1 MLRPRIIPCLLVHD
15 GGLVKSRRFGSY
27 QYVGD
32 PLNAVKIFNE
42 MEADE
47 LVIYD
52 IDASRR
58 GGSIDYSLIERVAK
72 ECRMPLCYGG
82 GVGDIYTAQRLVGL
96 GVEKVS
102 VSSAAL
108 RSPSLVSE
116 ISGVLGSQSVAV
128 TIDVKASGI
137 LKNHY
142 HVVSLNGSVFH
153 KLDLLDLV
161 EKLQDYGAGE
171 IIFNSVD
178 FDGEMAGYDFKLI
191 QYVKGCRRV
200 PFTFLGGCGSFID
213 MQRLVKEI
221 PFAGCGAGSFFV
233 FRGKFRSVLISYPD
247 PSTKSIIFS

>member
-1 MLRPRIIPCLLVHD
+1 MLVHE

-58 GGSIDYSLIERVAK
+58 GGSINYSLISRVAK

-82 GVGDIYTAQRLVGL
+82 GIGDVDSARRLVGL

-116 ISGVLGSQSVAV
+116 IAGVLGNQSVAV
-128 TIDVKASGI
+128 TIDVKTSGV
-137 LKNHY
+137 LRNNY
-142 HVVSLNGSVFH
+142 RVVSLNGSVSH

-161 EKLQDYGAGE
+161 ERLQDNGAGE

-178 FDGEMAGYDFKLI
+178 FDGEMIGYDFKLVEF
-191 QYVKGCRRV
+191 VKGCRRV
-200 PFTFLGGCGSFID
+200 PFTFLGGCGSFSD
-213 MQRLVKEI
+213 MERLAKEI
-221 PFAGCGAGSFFV
+221 PFVGCGAGSFFV